1 MNTIEVAIQ
10 NVLRLGLDTAP
21 IIYFIEEHPVYLP
34 YISPIFAAI
43 SRAELAGV
51 TSTITVAEVLIQS
64 LRHDTPDL
72 YQEYLDLFLHSDNF
86 EVHVIDVAVA
96 QAAADLRVR
105 YSLRL
110 PDALQLAVALQA
122 GCTAFLTNDRQLRRV
137 TDLRVLIL
145 DDLLS

>member
-145 DDLLS
+145 DDLFS

>member
-21 IIYFIEEHPVYLP
+21 IIYFIEEHPIYLP

-51 TSTITVAEVLIQS
+51 TSTITVAEVLIQP